1 MELRQFWKAL
11 SSENTMCKR
20 IIFYSVLIFGY
31 FISITCVSAQF
42 FSSDTVNDSEKEKS
56 ETVGWGKF
64 YNNSTQAERPA
75 ISWGKDV
82 SPSSSEKL
90 MPPAKQEVKN
100 PEEYRYKDVPQIDR
114 PTLDGVKRGRT
125 SVVPVVA
132 DKNVTAE
139 GYIYI
144 YYSDFSVGSMMSGS
158 TTCDVKFQIL
168 TTLDRKLNSL
178 AIRLKW
184 QNMDTPVTF
193 IDVNPNQ
200 PYHMMYTLL
209 GDGCYSMDKI
219 PNIVV
224 NRCRVKGMTQ
234 EECARRVRWIKKVQ

>member
-1 MELRQFWKAL
+1 MYNKLI
-11 SSENTMCKR
+11 C
-20 IIFYSVLIFGY
+20 YSVLLIGCC
-31 FISITCVSAQF
+31 ILITDVQAQVFSSEVSAEPARANVSQTQN
-42 FSSDTVNDSEKEKS
+42 S
-56 ETVGWGKF
+56 GWGKF
-64 YNNSTQAERPA
+64 YNNSSQQGISSGNWTQQ
-75 ISWGKDV
+75 
-82 SPSSSEKL
+82 SSAKQQ
-90 MPPAKQEVKN
+90 PPAKQEVVN
-100 PEEYRYKDVPQIDR
+100 PEDYVYKNIPQVNR

-144 YYSDFSVGSMMSGS
+144 YYSDFSISSMMSGS

-178 AIRLKW
+178 AMRLKW
-184 QNMDTPVTF
+184 KNMDTPVTF

-200 PYHMMYTLL
+200 QYHLMYTLL

-219 PNIVV
+219 PNIVI